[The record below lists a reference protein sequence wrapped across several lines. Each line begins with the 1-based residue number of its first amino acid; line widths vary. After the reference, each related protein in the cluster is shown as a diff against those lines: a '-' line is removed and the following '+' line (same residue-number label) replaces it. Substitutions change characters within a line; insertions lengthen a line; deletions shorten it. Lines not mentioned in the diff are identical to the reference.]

1 MLVLWLIYAATKS
14 YMMHKINHVQNAME
28 EASFVEYE
36 KSRREKE
43 AESVRRKEQDAI
55 EKSVIDLDG

>member
-1 MLVLWLIYAATKS
+1 
-14 YMMHKINHVQNAME
+14 MMHKINYVQNAME